1 MLAASTVVY
10 INLIDAQGYD
20 RGRSIPVEIAYIDT
34 VEKSYGE
41 DADGARGTVLASR
54 EIIDLS
60 IAHEHLITMNSADV
74 EYCLDEA
81 RHIFAGR
88 Y

>member
-1 MLAASTVVY
+1 MASTVIY
-10 INLIDAQGYD
+10 IDLIDADGYH
-20 RGRSIPVEIAYIDT
+20 RGRSIPVMIEYVTDIDQDF
-34 VEKSYGE
+34 GA

-60 IAHEHLITMNSADV
+60 IAHEHLITMNIADV

-81 RHIFAGR
+81 RFIFAGR
-88 Y
+88 IR